1 MRVPERTKI
10 RGTTKRHDTKR
21 RTPQVGRCQY
31 ATGEE
36 KRSLQ
41 RNEEAE
47 PKQRNCPV
55 VDVTGGES
63 QVQCCNEQYC
73 IGTWNVRSMNQG
85 KL

>member
-1 MRVPERTKI
+1 MAATVAGGGGLFVGEDSVFSFLFCPFWFLGVSGRT
-10 RGTTKRHDTKR
+10 
-21 RTPQVGRCQY
+21 
-31 ATGEE
+31 
-36 KRSLQ
+36 
-41 RNEEAE
+41 
-47 PKQRNCPV
+47 KQRNCPV